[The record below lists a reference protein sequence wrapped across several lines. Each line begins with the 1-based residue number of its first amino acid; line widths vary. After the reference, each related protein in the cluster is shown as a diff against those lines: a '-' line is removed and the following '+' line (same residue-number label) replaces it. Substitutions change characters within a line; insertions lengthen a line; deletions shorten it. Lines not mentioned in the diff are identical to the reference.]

1 MDIKSINLALS
12 SSKLS
17 VHLNATIKRK
27 NLNRFKIVIAI
38 VLIPAR
44 HAVTEIIRNSPT
56 NNHSTETLL
65 EKKLLLLEN

>member
-12 SSKLS
+12 SSS
-17 VHLNATIKRK
+17 HNPQNE

-56 NNHSTETLL
+56 NNHSTKLFRKKTLVV
-65 EKKLLLLEN
+65 KRVK

>member
-1 MDIKSINLALS
+1 MPQSQNE
-12 SSKLS
+12 
-17 VHLNATIKRK
+17 

-56 NNHSTETLL
+56 NNHSTKLL
-65 EKKLLLLEN
+65 EKKLLLLKGIK

>member
-1 MDIKSINLALS
+1 MDIKKHQPS
-12 SSKLS
+12 SFKLKKLS
-17 VHLNATIKRK
+17 VHLNATITKTK

-56 NNHSTETLL
+56 NNHST
-65 EKKLLLLEN
+65 KLF

>member
-12 SSKLS
+12 SSKAECPS
-17 VHLNATIKRK
+17 QCHNHKNE

-56 NNHSTETLL
+56 NNHST
-65 EKKLLLLEN
+65 KLF